1 MAVISLKEQ
10 LFSSDRMIG
19 TFIKTPNYQ
28 IVEIVT
34 SCNLSF
40 VALDAEHAPFSKS
53 DLDTCI
59 LAARANDTPVIVRVP
74 TSNEEDVLSVL
85 DMGANGVLFPHIN
98 CKQDAIT
105 AINVSKYRSEDFEL
119 GRRGF
124 SNSSRSGNYGS
135 FTIDKM
141 IEASNK
147 NVSVLCQIEEIQ
159 AVDNIDEI
167 TEVRGI
173 DCLFIGRADLAVS
186 MGCNSITD
194 SIVENA
200 IDIVVKSAKRNG
212 IPLGMYLPDNND
224 LEKWI
229 SKGFSLFIVGS
240 DQSYLKSSIL
250 KL

>member
-105 AINVSKYRSEDFEL
+105 AINVSKYKSEDFEL

-141 IEASNK
+141 IEASNM

>member
-1 MAVISLKEQ
+1 
-10 LFSSDRMIG
+10 
-19 TFIKTPNYQ
+19 
-28 IVEIVT
+28 
-34 SCNLSF
+34 
-40 VALDAEHAPFSKS
+40 
-53 DLDTCI
+53 
-59 LAARANDTPVIVRVP
+59 
-74 TSNEEDVLSVL
+74 
-85 DMGANGVLFPHIN
+85 MGANGVLFPHIN
-98 CKQDAIT
+98 CKQDAIV
-105 AINVSKYRSEDFEL
+105 AINASKYKSKDFEM

-135 FTIDKM
+135 LTIDEM
-141 IEASNK
+141 IEVSNN

-159 AVDNIDEI
+159 AIDNIDEI

-186 MGCNSITD
+186 MGCNNIND
-194 SIVENA
+194 SSVENA
-200 IDIVVKSAKRNG
+200 IDIVVKSAERNG

>member
-1 MAVISLKEQ
+1 MTVISLKEQ

-28 IVEIVT
+28 VVEVVT

-40 VALDAEHAPFSKS
+40 IALDAEHAPFSKS

-98 CKQDAIT
+98 CKQDAIA
-105 AINVSKYRSEDFEL
+105 AINASKYKSKDFEM

-135 FTIDKM
+135 FTIDEM
-141 IEASNK
+141 IEASNN

-159 AVDNIDEI
+159 AIDNIDEI

-186 MGCNSITD
+186 MGCNSISD
-194 SIVENA
+194 SSVESA

>member
-105 AINVSKYRSEDFEL
+105 AINVSKYKSEDFEL

-186 MGCNSITD
+186 MGCNSIND

>member
-1 MAVISLKEQ
+1 MTVISLKEQ

-19 TFIKTPNYQ
+19 TFVKTPNYQ
-28 IVEIVT
+28 VVEIVT

-40 VALDAEHAPFSKS
+40 IALDAEHAPFSKS

-98 CKQDAIT
+98 CKQDAIV
-105 AINVSKYRSEDFEL
+105 AINASKYKSKDFEM

-135 FTIDKM
+135 FTIDEM
-141 IEASNK
+141 IEASNN

-186 MGCNSITD
+186 MGCNNINDLS
-194 SIVENA
+194 VENA

>member
-28 IVEIVT
+28 VVEIVT

-40 VALDAEHAPFSKS
+40 IALDAEHAPFSKS

-105 AINVSKYRSEDFEL
+105 AVNASKYKSEDFEM

-141 IEASNK
+141 IEVSNK
-147 NVSVLCQIEEIQ
+147 NISVLCQIEEIQ

-186 MGCNSITD
+186 MGCNSISD
-194 SIVENA
+194 SSVESA

>member
-105 AINVSKYRSEDFEL
+105 AINVSKYKSEDFEL

-229 SKGFSLFIVGS
+229 RKGFSLFIVGS

>member
-105 AINVSKYRSEDFEL
+105 AVNASKYKSEDFEM

>member
-1 MAVISLKEQ
+1 MTVISLKEQ

-28 IVEIVT
+28 VVEIVT

-40 VALDAEHAPFSKS
+40 IALDAEHAPFSKS

-98 CKQDAIT
+98 CKQDAIA
-105 AINVSKYRSEDFEL
+105 AINASKYKSKDFEM

-135 FTIDKM
+135 FTIDEM
-141 IEASNK
+141 IETSNK

-186 MGCNSITD
+186 MGCNSIND
-194 SIVENA
+194 SSVENA
-200 IDIVVKSAKRNG
+200 IDIVVKSAERNG

>member
-74 TSNEEDVLSVL
+74 SSNEEDVLSVL

-105 AINVSKYRSEDFEL
+105 AINVSKYKSEDFEL

-141 IEASNK
+141 IEVSNK
-147 NVSVLCQIEEIQ
+147 NISVLCQIEEIQ

>member
-1 MAVISLKEQ
+1 MTVISLKEQ

-98 CKQDAIT
+98 CKKDAIT
-105 AINVSKYRSEDFEL
+105 AINVSKYKSEDFEL

-186 MGCNSITD
+186 MGCNSIND
-194 SIVENA
+194 SRVENA

>member
-1 MAVISLKEQ
+1 
-10 LFSSDRMIG
+10 
-19 TFIKTPNYQ
+19 
-28 IVEIVT
+28 
-34 SCNLSF
+34 
-40 VALDAEHAPFSKS
+40 
-53 DLDTCI
+53 
-59 LAARANDTPVIVRVP
+59 
-74 TSNEEDVLSVL
+74 
-85 DMGANGVLFPHIN
+85 MGANGVLFPHIN

-105 AINVSKYRSEDFEL
+105 AINASKYKSEDFEM

-141 IEASNK
+141 IEVSNK
-147 NVSVLCQIEEIQ
+147 NISVLCQIEEIQ

-186 MGCNSITD
+186 MRCNNIND
-194 SIVENA
+194 SSVENA